1 MAVKYRNDV
10 TDYVMPSGESAR
22 LVVTLAS
29 ANRESYDVTAEVD
42 GEPPMTGQFFL
53 NPEWHLPAQRPP
65 SVKSYQADPGQDIG
79 AQLFSA
85 LFSGSL
91 SRAWAQARDR
101 ARAKGGLHIV
111 IRTTSPEVQ
120 SLPWELL
127 SDTTLTS
134 SEHVAI
140 SEGWSVVRDIRG
152 PEGRGRAGREAPVPR
167 TQLAVTAL
175 TTPVPGIDQES
186 DVRLLREAFGAAA
199 VTARKDV
206 DRRTL
211 LGEVASDTANLVHI
225 MGSGRQGRLV
235 QDLAL
240 DYRSAEQLVVVS
252 AREIIAAAAR
262 AEQLD
267 LLVLAACETDQLAA
281 QLAEVVPAVIGIRG
295 MISNDGCEV
304 FLAGLY
310 HALASGSTVIQA
322 VAAGRAQQVSFSSS
336 LGDEWAQPV
345 LYVSVDA
352 PMLVTVPVTQPPS
365 EPVVLPG
372 AASDDEQMSRLAIQ
386 IKQANL
392 RALRAQWGSVEASN
406 IPAVV
411 AGQIESLTRELKG
424 LTGGAP

>member
-10 TDYVMPSGESAR
+10 TDYVMPFGEPAR

-29 ANRESYDVTAEVD
+29 SNRDVYDVTAEVD
-42 GEPPMTGQFFL
+42 GEPPLTGQFTF
-53 NPEWHLPAQRPP
+53 NPEWQVQSQRP
-65 SVKSYQADPGQDIG
+65 SSAKSYQADPAQDVG

-111 IRTTSPEVQ
+111 IHTASPEVQ
-120 SLPWELL
+120 RLPWELL

-140 SEGWSVVRDIRG
+140 SEGWSVVRDIQERG
-152 PEGRGRAGREAPVPR
+152 ASGRPGRDTLTPR
-167 TQLAVTAL
+167 AQIAVTVL

-186 DVRLLREAFGAAA
+186 DIRILTEAFGHDA
-199 VTARKDV
+199 VTARRDV
-206 DRRTL
+206 DARTVL
-211 LGEVASDTANLVHI
+211 AEVASSNTNLVHI
-225 MGSGRQGRLV
+225 MGTGRQGRV
-235 QDLAL
+235 AQDLAL
-240 DYRSAEQLVVVS
+240 DYRNPDQIVVVS
-252 AREIIAAAAR
+252 ARELMGAAAKAD
-262 AEQLD
+262 QLE

-295 MISNDGCEV
+295 TISNDGCEV

-310 HALASGSTVIQA
+310 RALASGSTVIQA

-345 LYVSVDA
+345 LYLSVDA
-352 PMLVTVPVTQPPS
+352 PMLLAAPVEPPS
-365 EPVVLPG
+365 PEPVVLPG
-372 AASDDEQMSRLAIQ
+372 SASDDEQVTQLTVQMKR
-386 IKQANL
+386 ANL
-392 RALRAQWGSVEASN
+392 RALRTQWGSVETSN
-406 IPAVV
+406 IPAIV
-411 AGQIESLTRELKG
+411 ASQMEALTRELEG
-424 LTGGAP
+424 LTGDAP